1 MAPLNILLNNGPVY
15 GYYAS
20 SDSAHLIIV
29 TGVNVNKNRV
39 YTNNPWGVKGEQ
51 TFEKFKKGVAKKFY
65 HSGQDL
71 VFKHIYLV
79 KSK

>member
-39 YTNNPWGVKGEQ
+39 YTNNPWGLKAS
-51 TFEKFKKGVAKKFY
+51 KPLRNLKKEL
-65 HSGQDL
+65 Q
-71 VFKHIYLV
+71 
-79 KSK
+79 KSFIIHL